1 MINSKQ
7 VFPPQCTQ
15 LPELKYLVSEIVEE
29 LPSFKY
35 TSLANSEIDYYGA
48 SYNIARSLGL
58 KGIPYT
64 RASWSHGWFRYS
76 LVAPE
81 LLIHQGCVACCEVKE
96 VPNLVATSHLENF
109 LKANDYPQA
118 KAVGDPFIYTQ
129 APAVERIPDSLLI
142 IPEHSV
148 KENNVNYKGSKALS
162 TPCSANELRERFS
175 TVAACIGGFCVQKN
189 NYLDIYE
196 NAAIPWVT
204 GACLHDAFAL
214 QRMRNLF
221 CQFEYV
227 ATNAIGSHI
236 PYAGFS
242 GCKVSYYG
250 KGHNRPREDYLST
263 PIYEK
268 YPHLIDIVDE
278 EQKIEVLWERYPFIF
293 SDIENS
299 NLIKEWSN
307 EVLGSKNKIPEQ
319 QLAELIGWKIRPK
332 DETSWEYIPGENPG
346 LDDPRNHR
354 G

>member
-1 MINSKQ
+1 MIEEGG
-7 VFPPQCTQ
+7 Q
-15 LPELKYLVSEIVEE
+15 LPQSTLHPELSRQVENIVQH
-29 LPSFKY
+29 LPPIEFCR
-35 TSLANSEIDYYGA
+35 LASSEIDYYGA
-48 SYNIARSLGL
+48 SNTIARSLGL
-58 KGIPYT
+58 PTIPYT
-64 RASWSHGWFRYS
+64 RASWSHGWFRYP

-96 VPNLVATSHLENF
+96 VPNLVATRHLENF
-109 LKANDYPQA
+109 LKANDYPLA
-118 KAVGDPFIYTQ
+118 KAVGDSFIYTQ
-129 APAVERIPDSLLI
+129 APAVERIPNSLLI
-142 IPEHSV
+142 IPEHSI
-148 KENNVNYKGSKALS
+148 KESNANYEGSKGFCLPGSSIAL
-162 TPCSANELRERFS
+162 RKRFS

-189 NYLDIYE
+189 NYLE
-196 NAAIPWVT
+196 SFEKAGLPWVT
-204 GACLHDAFAL
+204 GAWLHDAFAL

-221 CQFEYV
+221 SQFEYV
-227 ATNAIGSHI
+227 ATNSIGSHI

-268 YPHLIDIVDE
+268 YPHLIDIVDG
-278 EQKIEVLWERYPFIF
+278 EQKIETLRERYPFLF
-293 SDIENS
+293 FDIENS

-319 QLAELIGWKIRPK
+319 QVAELIGWRIRPK

-346 LDDPRNHR
+346 LDDHLK